1 MSKLRLQILI
11 ATMNQSDFSLV
22 EKMNIYSDCIMA
34 NQTDNASDGVFE
46 YGPYKV
52 EIYNST
58 LVGMSANRNLALS
71 KATADIVLFADDDI
85 VYNDGVREGIIETF
99 EKIPKADVII
109 FGCTEIDGDG
119 DVTIEY
125 THKEG
130 RLFLHGGLKYP
141 TYVIAARRKSIR
153 KKKIRFS
160 AMFGHGSAY
169 GFGEDTIFLA
179 DCFKKGLKIY
189 KSNFNIGKSTKN
201 LRWFE
206 GYNDKF
212 FFDKGAIY
220 QHIFGKL
227 TDFAIMHYA
236 KKYSKVTGIPKK
248 EIKNYM
254 ESGAKDYRRKQ
265 KSNRFQKSGM

>member
-1 MSKLRLQILI
+1 MSNLRLQILI

-34 NQTDNASDGVFE
+34 NQTDNTSDGIFE

-85 VYNDGVREGIIETF
+85 VYNDGVREGIIDVF
-99 EKIPKADVII
+99 EKTPKADVII
-109 FGCTEIDGDG
+109 FGCTETDGDG

-125 THKEG
+125 KHKEG
-130 RLFLHGGLKYP
+130 RLFLPGGLKYP
-141 TYVIAARRKSIR
+141 TYVIAARRKSLR
-153 KKKIRFS
+153 KKKIKFS

-179 DCFKKGLKIY
+179 DCFKRGLKIY
-189 KSNFNIGKSTKN
+189 KSNLNIGKSTKN

-206 GYNDKF
+206 GYTEKF
-212 FFDKGAIY
+212 FFDKGAVY
-220 QHIFGKL
+220 QKIFGKFS
-227 TDFAIMHYA
+227 DCAIMHYA

-248 EIKNYM
+248 EIKSYM
-254 ESGAKDYRRKQ
+254 ENGATDYRRKN